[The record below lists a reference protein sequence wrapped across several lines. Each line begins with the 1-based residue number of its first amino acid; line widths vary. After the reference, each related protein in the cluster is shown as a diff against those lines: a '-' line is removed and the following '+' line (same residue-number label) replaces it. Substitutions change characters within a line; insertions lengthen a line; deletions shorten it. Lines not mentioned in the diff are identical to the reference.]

1 MTVMEV
7 DSIVFELIMCILV
20 GGIALFISHHF
31 CNATFS

>member
-20 GGIALFISHHF
+20 GRHCIVYISPF
-31 CNATFS
+31 L